1 VNSPIENRF
10 TGIGQPEDIFKHNR
24 PLDNRQQKVLDELPE
39 AGSRATFRK
48 EDVSM
53 SDLSA
58 MTAKTGDEFAMFTLG
73 NERVVMRGD
82 ERSVS
87 LSKDEIKQMVA
98 RGYKWSGHTHPGG
111 SKTVLRASEADR
123 EALSLFNQRT
133 SVIYN
138 SVGEFQTFT
147 RRNFGG

>member
-1 VNSPIENRF
+1 M
-10 TGIGQPEDIFKHNR
+10 
-24 PLDNRQQKVLDELPE
+24 DELPE

-58 MTAKTGDEFAMFTLG
+58 LTAKTGDEFAMFTLG
-73 NERVVMRGD
+73 NERVVIRGD
-82 ERSVS
+82 EKSVV
-87 LSKDEIKQMVA
+87 LPEEEFRRLVA

-111 SKTVLRASEADR
+111 GKTVLRASSADKDI
-123 EALSLFNQRT
+123 LNLFNQHT

>member
-1 VNSPIENRF
+1 
-10 TGIGQPEDIFKHNR
+10 
-24 PLDNRQQKVLDELPE
+24 
-39 AGSRATFRK
+39 
-48 EDVSM
+48 M